1 MIEIKAPKIGLNVE
15 PYNIIEWLVS
25 EGDLVNKGDIIVNLE
40 AEKANFDV
48 EAEESG
54 FIHLLAEAENQVP
67 IGSVIAVIFPTK
79 EEYESGK
86 ALYNNKLKGLKKEEI
101 SSVDQIKVNQKKE
114 NQKVVALPNARKIAK
129 DHNVDLSLVKGTG
142 PNGTIT
148 KEDVAAFIEG
158 IENSPKNVGKEI
170 PLTDMKKAIA
180 KNMMKSLNQSAQ
192 LTVMGE
198 LEMSKVLSLR
208 NELLKKEKD
217 LGTRI
222 TFTDLFIYFLAKIL
236 RKHDILNSSLA
247 DNKLVIWDEINIG
260 VAVAVP
266 AGLVVP
272 NIKKAD
278 KKDLVTISKEL
289 KRLKEKAL
297 GKRLS
302 LEEISGGTFTLT
314 NLGAFVKNAYRFET
328 VIINQPEAAI
338 LGTGGISERVVVE
351 NHQMVIKP
359 LMTYYLTYDHQI
371 INGEDAM
378 HFIDSL
384 QAEFSSDH
392 KGII

>member
-54 FIHLLAEAENQVP
+54 FIHLLAEAEKQVP
-67 IGSVIAVIFPTK
+67 IGSVIAIIFPTK

-180 KNMMKSLNQSAQ
+180 KNLMKSLNQSAQ

-198 LEMSKVLSLR
+198 LEMSRVLSLR
-208 NELLKKEKD
+208 NELLKKEKE

-247 DNKLVIWDEINIG
+247 DNKIVIWDEINIG

-266 AGLVVP
+266 GGLVVP

-278 KKDLVTISKEL
+278 KKDIVTISKEL

-302 LEEISGGTFTLT
+302 LEEIGGGTFTLT
-314 NLGAFVKNAYRFET
+314 NLGAFAKTAYRFEDRKS
-328 VIINQPEAAI
+328 V
-338 LGTGGISERVVVE
+338 G
-351 NHQMVIKP
+351 
-359 LMTYYLTYDHQI
+359 
-371 INGEDAM
+371 
-378 HFIDSL
+378 
-384 QAEFSSDH
+384 
-392 KGII
+392 